1 MVLPAVLWK
10 KNLCPVG
17 GLSALPLS
25 LHSPQAG
32 NAFGG
37 APIPAAPGDAM
48 MVLNCIFLMQSL

>member
-1 MVLPAVLWK
+1 MVLPAVLLK
-10 KNLCPVG
+10 KKLCPVC

-37 APIPAAPGDAM
+37 VPIPAALGDAKGKYD
-48 MVLNCIFLMQSL
+48 